1 MSERNGHAPA
11 LSRRAR
17 RIEVSPTVAMG
28 QRAMALRAQ
37 GIALLDFSVGEPD
50 QTTPRAVAQ
59 VAAQAVTEGH
69 TRYTPSAG
77 IPELRAAVAERYKA
91 DFGVAFQPNEVVI
104 TNGGKHALYSACQ
117 CLLDPGDEVIVPS
130 PFWPTFSD
138 AVKLAGGRPV
148 IVKTRERDG
157 FRITPGLVKKALTRR
172 TKAVIL
178 NTPSNPT
185 GAVIEPDAL
194 LAIGRLARKH
204 RFVVLYDD
212 TYARL
217 SYGRLDTTTLQ
228 ALRDSVGDRFVVLG
242 TASKSYCMTGWRIGW
257 LLGPKPLADAATA
270 LISHSTQ
277 CPTSF
282 AQLGA
287 VAALRGPQ
295 HFVRDLLEEYRRRR
309 DFLHA
314 ELAAIPGIT
323 CVKPAGSFY
332 VFPNLKAFLGGGT
345 DTTLLLARRLL
356 DEQRIAVVPGEGFDS
371 PGYIRI
377 SFARSMEELRAG
389 ASRIRGFLEGLERR

>member
-1 MSERNGHAPA
+1 MSAGNGRPLE

-37 GIALLDFSVGEPD
+37 GVSLLDFSVGEPD
-50 QTTPRAVAQ
+50 QTTPRSVAQ
-59 VAAQAVTEGH
+59 VAAQAVTDGH

-77 IPELRAAVAERYKA
+77 IPELRAAVAERYRA
-91 DFGVAFQPNEVVI
+91 DFGVAFQQNEVVV

-130 PFWPTFSD
+130 PFWPTFAD

-148 IVKTRERDG
+148 IVKTREQDA
-157 FRITPGLVKKALTRR
+157 FRLTPGLVRKAVTQKTKAL
-172 TKAVIL
+172 VV
-178 NTPSNPT
+178 NSPSNPT
-185 GAVIEPDAL
+185 GAVVDPDDLIAL
-194 LAIGRLARKH
+194 GRLAKKH
-204 RFVVLYDD
+204 SFVLFYDD
-212 TYARL
+212 TYAQL
-217 SYGRLDTTTLQ
+217 TFDAPPQPLQ
-228 ALRDSVGDRFVVLG
+228 RLRDEIGDLLVVLG
-242 TASKSYCMTGWRIGW
+242 TSSKTYCMTGWRIGW
-257 LLGPKPLADAATA
+257 VLGPKTLADATTA

-282 AQLGA
+282 AQQGA

-295 HFVRDLLEEYRRRR
+295 QFVKDLLEEYRRRR

-314 ELAAIPGIT
+314 ELSDIPGVR

-332 VFPNLKAFLGGGT
+332 VFPNLQAFLGGSVK
-345 DTTLLLARRLL
+345 TTLDLARRLL
-356 DEQRIAVVPGEGFDS
+356 DEQRIAVVPGEGFGS
-371 PGYIRI
+371 PGYVRI
-377 SFARSMEELRAG
+377 SFARSMDELRAG
-389 ASRIRGFLEGLERR
+389 AARIRGFLQGLEKR